1 MPAQRR
7 HIVQDMEL
15 TRFRGQSV
23 TPQDLVSRNVRLVS
37 LPEVC
42 IQVQALADSPHTT
55 AADIGDVV
63 GKDTALTTRLLKLV
77 NSAYF
82 SLPRKIDTITR
93 AVNLIGMRELRNLT
107 MAASAAEV
115 FARIPSHLI
124 DMAAFWQHSVYC
136 GLAARNL
143 AQRCNVLHSER
154 LFTAGLLHDV
164 GRLLMLMKLPD
175 QIGKAESLRIES
187 GRAICDIER
196 ELVGFDHAEV
206 GQALLLHW
214 NMPTNLCAS
223 VRYHHNPQDADDARL
238 EASLLHIAD
247 LVTHIAQ
254 ESKDPL
260 GSQFY
265 DPYGAL
271 LDSDLH
277 AEQISNTAVEA
288 CEPEALSLTGIGPAE
303 IMQVIGKSAA
313 AFNQVLDLLYPMAWE
328 TPR

>member
-1 MPAQRR
+1 
-7 HIVQDMEL
+7 
-15 TRFRGQSV
+15 V

-82 SLPRKIDTITR
+82 SLPKKIDTISR
-93 AVNLIGMRELRNLT
+93 AVNMIGMRELRNLT
-107 MAASAAEV
+107 LAASAAEV
-115 FARIPSHLI
+115 FSRIPANLI

-136 GLAARNL
+136 GLVARNL
-143 AQRCNVLHSER
+143 ANRCNVLHSER
-154 LFTAGLLHDV
+154 LFTAGLLHDI

-175 QIGKAESLRIES
+175 EIGKAESLRLHSKEDICTIEH
-187 GRAICDIER
+187 GLI
-196 ELVGFDHAEV
+196 GFDHAQV
-206 GQALLLHW
+206 GQALLAHW
-214 NMPTNLCAS
+214 HMPENLCAS
-223 VRYHHNPQDADDARL
+223 VLYHHNPAGADEAHL
-238 EASLLHIAD
+238 EASIVHIAD
-247 LVTHIAQ
+247 LVTHCAQ
-254 ESKDPL
+254 ESKDPV
-260 GSQFY
+260 GSPFY

-271 LDSDLH
+271 LDSDLN
-277 AEQISNTAVEA
+277 AENISTAALEA
-288 CEPEALSLTGIGPAE
+288 AQSRAVALTGIDDGDIVDA
-303 IMQVIGKSAA
+303 IGKSAT

>member
-1 MPAQRR
+1 M
-7 HIVQDMEL
+7 
-15 TRFRGQSV
+15 

-55 AADIGDVV
+55 AEDIGEVV

-82 SLPRKIDTITR
+82 SLPRKIDTVTR

-115 FARIPSHLI
+115 FARIPSNLI

-136 GLAARNL
+136 GLLARTL

-175 QIGKAESLRIES
+175 EVCQAESLRQQS
-187 GRAICDIER
+187 PQDICDIER
-196 ELVGFDHAEV
+196 DLIGFDHAEV
-206 GQALLLHW
+206 GHALLMHW
-214 NMPTNLCAS
+214 NMPKNLSAS
-223 VRYHHNPQDADDARL
+223 VLYHHIPEQAHDAHL
-238 EASLLHIAD
+238 EAALLHIAD
-247 LVTHIAQ
+247 QVTHCAQ

-271 LDSDLH
+271 LDSDLN
-277 AEQISNTAVEA
+277 AEDISEA
-288 CEPEALSLTGIGPAE
+288 ALTLCKPGALSLTHIGQKDIIHA
-303 IMQVIGKSAA
+303 IGKSSA

>member
-1 MPAQRR
+1 
-7 HIVQDMEL
+7 
-15 TRFRGQSV
+15 V

-63 GKDTALTTRLLKLV
+63 GKDTALTTKLLKLV

-82 SLPRKIDTITR
+82 SLPKKIDTISR
-93 AVNLIGMRELRNLT
+93 AVNMIGMRELRNLT

-115 FARIPSHLI
+115 FSKIPPNLI
-124 DMAAFWQHSVYC
+124 DMAAFWQHSVYT
-136 GLAARNL
+136 GLIARNL
-143 AQRCNVLHSER
+143 ANRCNVLHSER

-164 GRLLMLMKLPD
+164 GRLLMLMKMPEET
-175 QIGKAESLRIES
+175 GKAAALHLESKEE
-187 GRAICDIER
+187 ICGIER
-196 ELVGFDHAEV
+196 KLAGFDHAQV
-206 GQALLLHW
+206 GEALLSHW
-214 NMPTNLCAS
+214 NMPDNLCHSVLFHHDPAS
-223 VRYHHNPQDADDARL
+223 ATDAHL
-238 EASLLHIAD
+238 EASIVHIAD
-247 LVTHIAQ
+247 RVTHCAQ

-260 GSQFY
+260 GSPFY

-271 LDSDLH
+271 LDSDLN
-277 AEQISNTAVEA
+277 AEEISAAALEA
-288 CEPEALSLTGIGPAE
+288 AHTRALALTGIDGDDINDA
-303 IMQVIGKSAA
+303 IGKSSA

>member
-1 MPAQRR
+1 
-7 HIVQDMEL
+7 
-15 TRFRGQSV
+15 V

-63 GKDTALTTRLLKLV
+63 SKDTALTTRLLKLV

-82 SLPRKIDTITR
+82 SLPRKIDTVTR
-93 AVNLIGMRELRNLT
+93 AVNMIGMRELRNLT

-115 FARIPSHLI
+115 FSRIPSHLI
-124 DMAAFWQHSVYC
+124 DMAGFWQHSVYC
-136 GLAARNL
+136 GLLARNF
-143 AQRCNVLHSER
+143 AQHCNVLHSER

-164 GRLLMLMKLPD
+164 GRLLMLTKLPD
-175 QIGKAESLRIES
+175 EVSQAEAMRMETE
-187 GRAICDIER
+187 RDICLIER

-206 GQALLLHW
+206 GQVLLLHW
-214 NMPTNLCAS
+214 NMPTNLCTS
-223 VRYHHNPQDADDARL
+223 ILYHHNPAQAHDAHL
-238 EASLLHIAD
+238 EAAIIHIAD
-247 LVTHIAQ
+247 QVTHCAQ

-271 LDSDLH
+271 LDSDLN
-277 AEQISNTAVEA
+277 AEAIAGKAIDKVVK
-288 CEPEALSLTGIGPAE
+288 EALALTRIDE
-303 IMQVIGKSAA
+303 QLIVNTIGKSAA

>member
-1 MPAQRR
+1 M
-7 HIVQDMEL
+7 
-15 TRFRGQSV
+15 

-63 GKDTALTTRLLKLV
+63 SKDTALTTRLLKLV

-82 SLPRKIDTITR
+82 SLPRKIDTVTR
-93 AVNLIGMRELRNLT
+93 AVNMIGMRELRNLT

-115 FARIPSHLI
+115 FSRIPSHLI
-124 DMAAFWQHSVYC
+124 DMAGFWQHSVYC
-136 GLAARNL
+136 GLLARNF
-143 AQRCNVLHSER
+143 AQHCNVLHSER

-164 GRLLMLMKLPD
+164 GRLLMLTKLPD
-175 QIGKAESLRIES
+175 EVSQAEAMRMETE
-187 GRAICDIER
+187 RDICLIER

-206 GQALLLHW
+206 GQVLLLHW
-214 NMPTNLCAS
+214 NMPTNLCTS
-223 VRYHHNPQDADDARL
+223 ILYHHNPAQAHDAHL
-238 EASLLHIAD
+238 EAAIIHIAD
-247 LVTHIAQ
+247 QVTHCAQ

-271 LDSDLH
+271 LDSDLN
-277 AEQISNTAVEA
+277 AEAIAGKAIDKVVK
-288 CEPEALSLTGIGPAE
+288 EALALTRIDE
-303 IMQVIGKSAA
+303 QLIVNTIGKSAA

>member
-1 MPAQRR
+1 M
-7 HIVQDMEL
+7 
-15 TRFRGQSV
+15 
-23 TPQDLVSRNVRLVS
+23 TPQDLVTRNVRLVS

-82 SLPRKIDTITR
+82 SLPRKIDTVTR
-93 AVNLIGMRELRNLT
+93 AVNMIGMRELRNLT

-115 FARIPSHLI
+115 FSRIPSNLI

-136 GLAARNL
+136 GLVARNL

-175 QIGKAESLRIES
+175 EVGNAESIRLQSKKNIW
-187 GRAICDIER
+187 DIER
-196 ELVGFDHAEV
+196 DLIGFDHAEV
-206 GQALLLHW
+206 GHALLLHW

-223 VRYHHNPQDADDARL
+223 VLYHHRPEEAQDAHL
-238 EASLLHIAD
+238 EAALIHIAD
-247 LVTHIAQ
+247 LVTHSAQ

-260 GSQFY
+260 GSPFY

-271 LDSDLH
+271 LDSDLN
-277 AEQISNTAVEA
+277 AEDISTAAIEA
-288 CEPEALSLTGIGPAE
+288 THPKAMSLTGIHRDDIIDA
-303 IMQVIGKSAA
+303 IGKSAS

>member
-1 MPAQRR
+1 M
-7 HIVQDMEL
+7 
-15 TRFRGQSV
+15 

-63 GKDTALTTRLLKLV
+63 SKDTALTTRLLKLV

-82 SLPRKIDTITR
+82 SLPRKIDTVTR
-93 AVNLIGMRELRNLT
+93 AVNMIGMRELRNLT

-115 FARIPSHLI
+115 FSRIPGHLI
-124 DMAAFWQHSVYC
+124 DMAGFWQHSVYC
-136 GLAARNL
+136 ALLARNF
-143 AQRCNVLHSER
+143 AQHCNVLHSER

-164 GRLLMLMKLPD
+164 GRLLMLTKLPD
-175 QIGKAESLRIES
+175 EISQAEALRLDTD
-187 GRAICDIER
+187 RDICLIER

-206 GQALLLHW
+206 GQVLLLHW
-214 NMPTNLCAS
+214 NMPTNLCTS
-223 VRYHHNPQDADDARL
+223 ILYHHNPAQAHDAHL
-238 EASLLHIAD
+238 ESAILHIAD
-247 LVTHIAQ
+247 QVTHCAQ

-271 LDSDLH
+271 LDSDLN
-277 AEQISNTAVEA
+277 AETIAGKAVGKVVK
-288 CEPEALSLTGIGPAE
+288 EALALTRIDE
-303 IMQVIGKSAA
+303 QVIINTIGKSAA

>member
-1 MPAQRR
+1 
-7 HIVQDMEL
+7 
-15 TRFRGQSV
+15 V

-42 IQVQALADSPHTT
+42 IQVQALTDSPYTT
-55 AADIGDVV
+55 AQDIGDVV

-82 SLPRKIDTITR
+82 GLPRKVDTVNR
-93 AVNLIGMRELRNLT
+93 AVNMIGMRELRNLT

-115 FARIPSHLI
+115 FSRIPGNLI

-136 GLAARNL
+136 GLLARNF
-143 AQRCNVLHSER
+143 AQRCSVLHSER

-164 GRLLMLMKLPD
+164 GRLLMLTKLPD
-175 QIGKAESLRIES
+175 QISQAESMRLQSDKDICEIES
-187 GRAICDIER
+187 
-196 ELVGFDHAEV
+196 ELVGFNHAEV

-214 NMPTNLCAS
+214 NMPENLSTS
-223 VRYHHNPQDADDARL
+223 VLYHHNPGEAHDAFL
-238 EASLLHIAD
+238 ESALLHIAD
-247 LVTHIAQ
+247 QVTHCAQ

-271 LDSDLH
+271 LDSDLN
-277 AEQISNTAVEA
+277 AADIAVA
-288 CEPEALSLTGIGPAE
+288 AVSVIKPEALSLTKIKKDDIIDA
-303 IMQVIGKSAA
+303 VDKSAA

>member
-1 MPAQRR
+1 M
-7 HIVQDMEL
+7 
-15 TRFRGQSV
+15 

-42 IQVQALADSPHTT
+42 IQVQALADSPYTT
-55 AADIGDVV
+55 AQDIGDVV

-82 SLPRKIDTITR
+82 GLPRKVDTVTR
-93 AVNLIGMRELRNLT
+93 AVNMIGMRELRNLT

-115 FARIPSHLI
+115 FSRIPGNLI

-136 GLAARNL
+136 GLLARNF

-164 GRLLMLMKLPD
+164 GRLLMLTKLPD
-175 QIGKAESLRIES
+175 QITLAESMRLES
-187 GRAICDIER
+187 DRDICDIER
-196 ELVGFDHAEV
+196 ELVGFDHAET
-206 GQALLLHW
+206 GQALLQHW
-214 NMPTNLCAS
+214 NMPQNLCIS
-223 VRYHHNPQDADDARL
+223 VLYHHNPQDAHDAHL
-238 EASLLHIAD
+238 EAALLHIANQ
-247 LVTHIAQ
+247 VTHCAQ

-271 LDSDLH
+271 LDSDLN
-277 AEQISNTAVEA
+277 AMDIATAAVSA
-288 CEPEALSLTGIGPAE
+288 IRPEALTLTKIDRDA
-303 IMQVIGKSAA
+303 ITAAIDKSAA

-328 TPR
+328 TPN

>member
-1 MPAQRR
+1 
-7 HIVQDMEL
+7 
-15 TRFRGQSV
+15 V

-42 IQVQALADSPHTT
+42 LQVQALADSPHTT

-82 SLPRKIDTITR
+82 SLPRKIDTVTR
-93 AVNLIGMRELRNLT
+93 AVNMIGMRELRNLT

-115 FARIPSHLI
+115 FSRIPSHLI
-124 DMAAFWQHSVYC
+124 DMADFWQHSVYC
-136 GLAARNL
+136 GLVARNL

-164 GRLLMLMKLPD
+164 GRLLMLLKLPEEL
-175 QIGKAESLRIES
+175 GNVESLRMQS
-187 GRAICDIER
+187 QKDICELEQ

-206 GQALLLHW
+206 GHALLLHW
-214 NMPTNLCAS
+214 NMPSNLCAS
-223 VRYHHNPQDADDARL
+223 VLYHHIPAEAHDAHL
-238 EASLLHIAD
+238 EAAIIHIAD
-247 LVTHIAQ
+247 LVTHCAQ

-260 GSQFY
+260 GSPFY

-271 LDSDLH
+271 LDSDLN
-277 AEQISNTAVEA
+277 ADDIASATLEIVQA
-288 CEPEALSLTGIGPAE
+288 EALSLTRINRE
-303 IMQVIGKSAA
+303 DIIDSIGKSAA